1 MERGDIVS
9 SHRYLHLDVFTDKP
23 FEGNQLAVFLD
34 AQGLDTPAMQTLA
47 RETNFSESTFILP
60 PERPDTDVR
69 MRIFTPGY
77 ELPMAGH
84 PTIGSTFALASEG
97 LFAAGRDH
105 IVFGLGVGPTR
116 VELVWHDSRLSFA
129 WMDQRP
135 PEFRAPASPAADI
148 VRAAGVDPDAVKRT
162 GLPIEEI
169 SCGVPFIY
177 VPMDTR
183 AAVDAAEPDL
193 GKLRRLRSAFS
204 DRIVGVFLFSPEAV
218 DADVTAY
225 SRMFAPGAGVAEDP
239 ATGAASGP
247 LGSYLVKHKL
257 VAPARAG
264 KIVSLQGVA
273 MGRPS
278 RIHVAIRVDEAGT
291 ITRVQ
296 VGGHSVL
303 VGEGAIRIQN

>member
-1 MERGDIVS
+1 MERGAIVS
-9 SHRYLHLDVFTDKP
+9 SHRYLHLDVFTGTP
-23 FEGNQLAVFLD
+23 FEGNQLAVFID
-34 AQGLDTPAMQTLA
+34 ARGLDTPVMQTLA
-47 RETNFSESTFILP
+47 REMNFSESTFILP
-60 PERPDTDVR
+60 PEQPDTDVR

-116 VELVWHDSRLSFA
+116 VELVWDDGRLSFA

-135 PEFRAPASPAADI
+135 PEFRTPASPAADI
-148 VRAAGVDPDAVKRT
+148 VRAAGVDPDAVSRT
-162 GLPIEEI
+162 NLPIEEI

-177 VPMDTR
+177 VPIDTR

-204 DRIVGVFLFSPEAV
+204 DGIVGVFLFSPEPV

-278 RIHVAIRVDEAGT
+278 RIHVAIRVDEGGA

-296 VGGHSVL
+296 VGGQSVL